1 MGIPDENIY
10 PNATGNA
17 AKTVAEH
24 QAMQDLVFYSGWV
37 SFTVPFTR
45 SVHTKNRASLLV
57 LSLQPACLDL
67 LGGEGYSIPIQRGE
81 PIQKGEAFPRYAT

>member
-24 QAMQDLVFYSGWV
+24 HATQDLVFYSGWV
-37 SFTVPFTR
+37 SFTVFPSRAAFT
-45 SVHTKNRASLLV
+45 
-57 LSLQPACLDL
+57 
-67 LGGEGYSIPIQRGE
+67 QR
-81 PIQKGEAFPRYAT
+81 IVRLF